1 MSDNKD
7 NKKKGFFARL
17 FGGSNTSKESN
28 NAKPTPIEKDEIPT
42 LSSVKKMKKADI
54 VDSAKAHGLDLDISL
69 TKVKLIEAWELHF
82 NSSKVNQEDVLV
94 EEVSLEEAPAEEE
107 EETATTEQPTL
118 RVPVIKIDLPLPSA
132 EVVATATYAAVAAV
146 ATTTLAT
153 PLFDKLKKQIQKF
166 LQKKVDKWK
175 KNRQKKK
182 ESLES

>member
-1 MSDNKD
+1 M
-7 NKKKGFFARL
+7 
-17 FGGSNTSKESN
+17 
-28 NAKPTPIEKDEIPT
+28 EIPSINLGRGKLPSALDMPSIPLKQPTAEMPIFPPVVIPPSNLKAPAGVT
-42 LSSVKKMKKADI
+42 LD
-54 VDSAKAHGLDLDISL
+54 
-69 TKVKLIEAWELHF
+69 
-82 NSSKVNQEDVLV
+82 
-94 EEVSLEEAPAEEE
+94 EAPAEKE

-118 RVPVIKIDLPLPSA
+118 RVPVVKIDLPLPSA

>member
-1 MSDNKD
+1 M
-7 NKKKGFFARL
+7 
-17 FGGSNTSKESN
+17 
-28 NAKPTPIEKDEIPT
+28 EIPSINLGRGKLPDALDMPSIPLKQPT
-42 LSSVKKMKKADI
+42 AEMPVFPPI
-54 VDSAKAHGLDLDISL
+54 VIPPGNL
-69 TKVKLIEAWELHF
+69 
-82 NSSKVNQEDVLV
+82 
-94 EEVSLEEAPAEEE
+94 EAPAGVELEEE
-107 EETATTEQPTL
+107 PKEDTATTEQPTL
-118 RVPVIKIDLPLPSA
+118 RVPVVKIDLPLPSA